1 MTRSPACNMSLR
13 SERLLI
19 VEIIRSCVLN
29 CQQAIL
35 RAPARALRR
44 RMAQG
49 LSADIY
55 RNRINPRRD
64 PHVANALS
72 LSVFPNDNAV

>member
-35 RAPARALRR
+35 PAPAYALRKR
-44 RMAQG
+44 
-49 LSADIY
+49 
-55 RNRINPRRD
+55 
-64 PHVANALS
+64 VAAGT
-72 LSVFPNDNAV
+72 VGGYFTKPDQPPAAVRTCQHAFIVGVS